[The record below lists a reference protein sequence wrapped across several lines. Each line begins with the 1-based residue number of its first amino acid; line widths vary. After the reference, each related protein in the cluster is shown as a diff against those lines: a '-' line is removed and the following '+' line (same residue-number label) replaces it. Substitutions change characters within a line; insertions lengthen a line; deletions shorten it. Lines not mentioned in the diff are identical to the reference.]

1 MLIKPT
7 PHIFKLILSVGFLF
21 AFNSVKAQFTEPEN
35 ELLWEISGNGL
46 KNKSYLYGSLHSND
60 KRLFRFSDS
69 VYVAL
74 NRAEAIILE
83 TDIFS
88 LFEDWDTRKEEIKV
102 LYDNKGMPYTG
113 SNKATK
119 TLYGNEDGMPQFLDA
134 YFLEYCYNAQK
145 RFFPLER
152 VEDQLNLVSDYVKP
166 ELEGIAETALD
177 FTQERL
183 TEIYLKGDISLL
195 DRMMR
200 TNMSIYPGMYD
211 DLIVNRN
218 KGMFRGIDSLIRQQ
232 PVFCAVGAGH
242 LSGEQGLINLLRKKG
257 YKLRKVQAV
266 YSEKQIVEAKEV
278 KSNRSYTYKLDSIG
292 LAAIFPGKPLE
303 TSIWDNHP
311 YIIYR
316 EMGQGNT
323 YSIEVAPFDSTLTFD
338 EQASIYIASPDASNY
353 THLFLD
359 DGVEVF
365 EGLSDTYTH
374 GLHWVRL
381 MRGTKHLI
389 ILRAYGGN
397 KFMHS
402 NRPNAFFSKVWID

>member
-1 MLIKPT
+1 MNKVR
-7 PHIFKLILSVGFLF
+7 HKLIFSIQIVLF
-21 AFNSVKAQFTEPEN
+21 TFSLTSAYAQYSQPNN

-46 KNKSYLYGSLHSND
+46 KSKSYLYGSLHSND

-69 VYVAL
+69 VFYAL
-74 NRAEAIILE
+74 NAVQAIALE

-88 LFEDWDTRKEEIKV
+88 LFESWDTRKEEIRM
-102 LYDNKGMPYTG
+102 LFDNQGTPYTG

-134 YFLEYCYNAQK
+134 YFLDFCYNTKK
-145 RFFPLER
+145 RFYPLEK
-152 VEDQLNLVSDYVKP
+152 VQDQLNLVSDYVKP

-183 TEIYLKGDISLL
+183 LEVYLKGDISLL

-200 TNMSIYPGMYD
+200 TNMSLYPGMYD

-218 KGMFRGIDSLIRQQ
+218 KGMLKGLDSLVRMQ
-232 PVFCAVGAGH
+232 PLFCAVGAGH
-242 LSGEQGLINLLRKKG
+242 LSGEDGLINLLRSKG
-257 YKLRKVQAV
+257 YKVRKVQAV
-266 YSEKQIVEAKEV
+266 FSEIPTDEAKNV
-278 KSNRSYTYKLDSIG
+278 RSAKTYTYRMDSVG
-292 LAAIFPGKPLE
+292 LVAIFPGKPLE
-303 TSIWDNHP
+303 TTIVETHP

-323 YSIEVAPFDSTLTFD
+323 YSIEVVPFDTSFTFD
-338 EQASIYIASPDASNY
+338 EQAAMYIASPDAASFK
-353 THLFLD
+353 HLFLD

-365 EGLSDTYTH
+365 EGLSDTYAH
-374 GLHWVRL
+374 GLHWVRI
-381 MRGTKHLI
+381 MRNDNFLI

-402 NRPNAFFSKVWID
+402 NRPNAFFSKVWLE